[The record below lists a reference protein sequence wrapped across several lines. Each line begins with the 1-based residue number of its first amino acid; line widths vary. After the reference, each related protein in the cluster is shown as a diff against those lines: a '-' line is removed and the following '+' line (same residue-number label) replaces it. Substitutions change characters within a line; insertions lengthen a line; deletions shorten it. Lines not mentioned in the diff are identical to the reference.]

1 MPMYARRG
9 ELRMRRRVAFVGP
22 LPPPVNGFSSVCAM
36 MLERLRTKIPVD
48 VFNRAPKLHARLWG
62 IFLQFLHPARYF
74 GVSLRR
80 DGVILY
86 LALSGGR
93 GQFIDLIYVLIG
105 KLFRQPIFVHHHSF
119 IYINSPSWFNRCF
132 FALTRDATHI
142 ALSPKMGRA
151 LVRVYGLKSSAIIV
165 LSNAAFYEAD
175 EEAYAAANDGAP
187 LQLGFLSNISFE
199 KGIVEFFGILERLT
213 RAGVPYQAHIAGPLA
228 PDARQTFDELLGAA
242 GDVEYVGPV
251 YGGQKERFYRQ
262 LDVFVFPTNYANEAE
277 PLVIYEAMRQGVH
290 VIACDRG
297 AIAEMLSNGAGLAF
311 AREQM
316 VESAAAHIAK
326 LNDDRQA
333 LAAAKRNS
341 MQQARRVRYAGQV
354 ALEDLLACMQGMPEP
369 ARTIP

>member
-1 MPMYARRG
+1 
-9 ELRMRRRVAFVGP
+9 
-22 LPPPVNGFSSVCAM
+22 
-36 MLERLRTKIPVD
+36 
-48 VFNRAPKLHARLWG
+48 
-62 IFLQFLHPARYF
+62 
-74 GVSLRR
+74 
-80 DGVILY
+80 
-86 LALSGGR
+86 
-93 GQFIDLIYVLIG
+93 
-105 KLFRQPIFVHHHSF
+105 
-119 IYINSPSWFNRCF
+119 
-132 FALTRDATHI
+132 
-142 ALSPKMGRA
+142 
-151 LVRVYGLKSSAIIV
+151 
-165 LSNAAFYEAD
+165 
-175 EEAYAAANDGAP
+175 
-187 LQLGFLSNISFE
+187 
-199 KGIVEFFGILERLT
+199 
-213 RAGVPYQAHIAGPLA
+213 LA

-262 LDVFVFPTNYANEAE
+262 LDVFLFPTNYANEAE

-311 AREQM
+311 SREQM

-341 MQQARRVRYAGQV
+341 MQQARRVRCAGQV